1 MNNTANGSL
10 PLILRLILPFTLAI
24 LLITVPVYAN
34 QDGDVDQQLVER
46 IKAEVIQELRNS
58 DWLQQEID
66 TGIQNYI
73 TTQRE
78 TRAKAQ
84 ADARAEKERSANE
97 KARNARSIEQ
107 GRDHIYGNPEA
118 SISLIEYSDFE
129 CPYCKRFHQTVKN
142 LIDLFDGQVNWVYR
156 HYPLSFHN
164 PGAQKQAEAA
174 ECAYE
179 QGGDEAFWRYTDA
192 IYQRTQSGGKGFALD
207 KLSPL
212 AAEFSLDADVFQEC
226 LDSNR
231 YSDRV
236 KEDFED
242 GQQAGIT
249 GTPGNILINNLTGQV
264 LAKSGSQP
272 LEAFKQAIEGM
283 LKQDGQSN

>member
-1 MNNTANGSL
+1 MNNITNGSL
-10 PLILRLILPFTLAI
+10 PLITRLILLFTLST
-24 LLITVPVYAN
+24 LLFAVPVYAN
-34 QDGDVDQQLVER
+34 QEGDVDQQLVDR
-46 IKAEVIQELRNS
+46 IKAEVIQELRKS

-73 TTQRE
+73 TTQKE

-97 KARNARSIEQ
+97 KARNARSIEP

-118 SISLIEYSDFE
+118 AISLIEYSDFE

-174 ECAYE
+174 ECAYA
-179 QGGDEAFWRYTDA
+179 QGGDEIFWQYTDE
-192 IYQRTQSGGKGFALD
+192 IYLRTQSGGKGFALD
-207 KLSPL
+207 KLSSL
-212 AAEFSLDADVFQEC
+212 ATELGLDAAVFQEC
-226 LDSNR
+226 LDSGR
-231 YSDRV
+231 YADRV
-236 KEDFED
+236 KQDFDD

-249 GTPGNILINNLTGQV
+249 GTPGNILINHQTGQI
-264 LAKSGSQP
+264 LSKSGAQP
-272 LEAFKQAIEGM
+272 LQTFQQVIEGM
-283 LKQDGQSN
+283 LKQDSASN

>member
-1 MNNTANGSL
+1 MKNIANGKVSL
-10 PLILRLILPFTLAI
+10 IARLVLAVA
-24 LLITVPVYAN
+24 LATMFAAGPVYAN
-34 QDGDVDQQLVER
+34 QVAEADQQLVER
-46 IKAEVIQELRNS
+46 IKAEVIQELRES

-66 TGIQNYI
+66 SGIQNYI
-73 TTQRE
+73 AMQRE
-78 TRAKAQ
+78 AKAKAQ
-84 ADARAEKERSANE
+84 ADARAEKEQAANE
-97 KARNARSIEQ
+97 KAQNVRHVTS
-107 GRDHIYGNPEA
+107 GRDHIYGNPA
-118 SISLIEYSDFE
+118 AAISLIEYSDFE
-129 CPYCKRFHQTVKN
+129 CPYCKRFHSTVKS
-142 LIDLFDGQVNWVYR
+142 IVDLFDGQVNWVYR

-174 ECAYE
+174 ECASA

-212 AAEFSLDADVFQEC
+212 AAELGLDTEVFQEC
-226 LDSNR
+226 LDSGL
-231 YSDRV
+231 YVERV

-249 GTPGNILINNLTGQV
+249 GTPGNILVNHQTGQV

-283 LKQDGQSN
+283 LKLDTENN